1 VVLKGVVGGERDMG
15 AAGFC
20 GPYVCHGVFPLLC
33 RRVLVSGIAGGEDV
47 YNWYSW
53 LVIRW

>member
-1 VVLKGVVGGERDMG
+1 VVLKGVVAGERDMG

-47 YNWYSW
+47 YNWYSR